1 MDSRGFPISYAAI
14 LTDIA
19 VEHGAD
25 RAQLLASAGLAAADL
40 TCADAQLN
48 TQQFNTLVNEAKQQ
62 TGQPAL
68 CLYFGEHLTLTSH
81 GVLGYALMS
90 CRNIQ
95 QALDLLIKYHRLLL
109 NDISLSVTQG
119 KEQVVLEYD
128 HRRPSLI
135 GHSEDCELFF
145 AGLISSIK
153 HLLHRPDFTCEVYL
167 DYPAP
172 SYVARYHELLGPA
185 IYFDS
190 GHCQVSFSAHW
201 LELQPVFANPVML
214 TLYEQQCEQLLQRME
229 QGAGLEEKVRQ
240 YLVSSRN
247 FASLQQTAEHFNMSQ
262 RTFRRRLDEEGSAF
276 QDILDKVRQQLAEA
290 YLSDS
295 SLSIQHTAELLGF
308 HDVSNFRRAFIR
320 WTGLS
325 PTQYKRQKA

>member
-40 TCADAQLN
+40 TCAEAQINNQQLN
-48 TQQFNTLVNEAKQQ
+48 TLVQEAKRQ

-109 NDISLSVTQG
+109 NDISLSVTQD
-119 KEQVVLEYD
+119 KDLVVLEYD

-145 AGLISSIK
+145 AGVISSIK

-172 SYVARYHELLGPA
+172 DYLARYHELLGPT

-240 YLVSSRN
+240 HLVSSRN
-247 FASLQQTAEHFNMSQ
+247 FASLQQTAEHFHMSQ
-262 RTFRRRLDEEGSAF
+262 RTFRRRLDEEGTAF
-276 QDILDKVRQQLAEA
+276 QDILDKVRQQLAET

-325 PTQYKRQKA
+325 PAQYKRQKA